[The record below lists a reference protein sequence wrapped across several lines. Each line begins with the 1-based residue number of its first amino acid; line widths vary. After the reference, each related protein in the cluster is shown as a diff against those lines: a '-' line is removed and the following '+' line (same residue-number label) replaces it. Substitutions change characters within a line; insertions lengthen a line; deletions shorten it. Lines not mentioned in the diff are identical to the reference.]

1 MVSVQDAFSILK
13 NSLPE
18 FKEVEYTLL
27 QARNHVLSQALH
39 SPIHMPPF
47 RQSTL
52 IFILIL
58 NVTIQIW
65 LLYASLNNALDNN
78 REILIPAFIAS
89 LILFLIGFSWLYY
102 LPKGN
107 YRK

>member
-1 MVSVQDAFSILK
+1 MSNFRTSQNKANPNKLNNIL
-13 NSLPE
+13 
-18 FKEVEYTLL
+18 
-27 QARNHVLSQALH
+27 
-39 SPIHMPPF
+39 
-47 RQSTL
+47 STL

-65 LLYASLNNALDNN
+65 LLYTALNNALDDN

-89 LILFLIGFSWLYY
+89 VVLFLIGFSWLYY

-107 YRK
+107 RSA

>member
-1 MVSVQDAFSILK
+1 MSNFRTSQNKANPNKLNNIL
-13 NSLPE
+13 
-18 FKEVEYTLL
+18 
-27 QARNHVLSQALH
+27 
-39 SPIHMPPF
+39 
-47 RQSTL
+47 STL

-78 REILIPAFIAS
+78 KEILIPAFIAS
-89 LILFLIGFSWLYY
+89 LILFLIGFKWLYY